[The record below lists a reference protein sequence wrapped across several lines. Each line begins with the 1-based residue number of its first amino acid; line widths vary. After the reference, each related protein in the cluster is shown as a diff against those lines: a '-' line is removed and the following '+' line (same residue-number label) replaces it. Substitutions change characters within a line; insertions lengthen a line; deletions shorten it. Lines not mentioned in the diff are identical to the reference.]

1 MKTAAL
7 WMSVLP
13 LLAATPALATTEP
26 STKLVECHTGDC
38 LLVTGHRADANVPVT
53 INGHAVTVDGEA
65 RWQLRLPVQ
74 TLRAWSAPNA
84 SSITISVDG
93 EEKEAR
99 LPTGMFVK
107 PEMLTMLVIRP
118 K

>member
-1 MKTAAL
+1 MKTATL

-13 LLAATPALATTEP
+13 LMAATPALATTEP
-26 STKLVECHTGDC
+26 STRLVECQTGDC
-38 LLVTGHRADANVPVT
+38 LLVTGYRDDADAPVT
-53 INGHAVTVDGEA
+53 INGRAVSVEGKA

-74 TLRAWSAPNA
+74 TLRAWSTPNA
-84 SSITISVDG
+84 RSITISVDG

-99 LPTGMFVK
+99 LPTGMFVR

>member
-1 MKTAAL
+1 MKTAPL

-13 LLAATPALATTEP
+13 LLAVTPALAATEA
-26 STKLVECHTGDC
+26 STKLVECQTGDC
-38 LLVTGHRADANVPVT
+38 LLVTGYRADANAPVA
-53 INGHAVTVDGEA
+53 INGRAVTVEGKA

-84 SSITISVDG
+84 RSITISVNG

-99 LPTGMFVK
+99 LPTGMFVR